1 MICVNFEPVWVW
13 QRLATISGDPL
24 MKARA
29 ERPPWVTVTTLILCR
44 AEEKGNLCTIA
55 IASSV
60 DWEKNERINED
71 FRQVLDLSKWQTK
84 QTKKKKLRCLSLRV
98 FIYPPALATSAYQLS
113 CIRKEAQTKYIFHYQ
128 QPKHRSNY
136 LKNNRCPYN
145 NFTVSKHSL

>member
-1 MICVNFEPVWVW
+1 MCQFWTCLSLAEARHHLWRSFDESKSWAPPVGHCHHTHPLQGWGEGKPLYNCH
-13 QRLATISGDPL
+13 RLIRGL
-24 MKARA
+24 RA
-29 ERPPWVTVTTLILCR
+29 KWKNKWRLS
-44 AEEKGNLCTIA
+44 
-55 IASSV
+55 ASSWSFQMA
-60 DWEKNERINED
+60 DKAD
-71 FRQVLDLSKWQTK
+71 
-84 QTKKKKLRCLSLRV
+84 KKKKLRCLSLRV